1 MARLAE
7 NISEGSCR
15 PLEGC
20 RILVAEDNALLLLD
34 IADFLSDAG
43 AEIVGPAVSVQRA
56 VSLARSEQLDVG
68 VLDVTLKGGDVF
80 PIARI
85 LAEQGKGIVFVTG
98 MQDTSTLERE
108 WPNAKVLTKPSLPQ
122 DLIQAIVAVCRTVTP
137 S

>member
-1 MARLAE
+1 MVGLAE
-7 NISEGSCR
+7 NMSEGFGR
-15 PLEGC
+15 PLNGR
-20 RILVAEDNALLLLD
+20 RILVAEDDAFLLLD

-43 AEIVGPAVSVQRA
+43 AEIVGPAVSAQRA
-56 VSLARSEQLDVG
+56 EALARSEHLDGG

-108 WPNAKVLTKPSLPQ
+108 WPQAKVLTKPSLPWA
-122 DLIQAIVAVCRTVTP
+122 LLQATVSVCRDQTP

>member
-7 NISEGSCR
+7 NMSEGPCR
-15 PLEGC
+15 PLDGF

-85 LAEQGKGIVFVTG
+85 LTEQGKGIVFVTG

-108 WPNAKVLTKPSLPQ
+108 WPKPRS
-122 DLIQAIVAVCRTVTP
+122 
-137 S
+137 

>member
-1 MARLAE
+1 MGRLVDVG
-7 NISEGSCR
+7 EGYSR

-34 IADFLSDAG
+34 IADALSDAG
-43 AEIVGPAVSVQRA
+43 AEIVGPAVSVRTA
-56 VSLARSEQLDVG
+56 VSLAQSEPLDAG
-68 VLDVTLKGGDVF
+68 VLDVAIKGGNAF

-98 MQDTSTLERE
+98 MQDTSALEKE
-108 WPNAKVLTKPSLPQ
+108 WPQAKVLSKPCLPQ
-122 DLIQAIVAVCRTVTP
+122 DLIQATVSVCRTVTP

>member
-1 MARLAE
+1 M
-7 NISEGSCR
+7 
-15 PLEGC
+15 
-20 RILVAEDNALLLLD
+20 LLLD

-98 MQDTSTLERE
+98 MQDTSTLEKE
-108 WPNAKVLTKPSLPQ
+108 WPKAIVLTKPSLPQ
-122 DLIQAIVAVCRTVTP
+122 DLIQATVAVCRTVTP

>member
-1 MARLAE
+1 MWCGTYKRV
-7 NISEGSCR
+7 GS
-15 PLEGC
+15 
-20 RILVAEDNALLLLD
+20 
-34 IADFLSDAG
+34 
-43 AEIVGPAVSVQRA
+43 QRA

-80 PIARI
+80 PIARL

-122 DLIQAIVAVCRTVTP
+122 DLIQATVAVCRTATP